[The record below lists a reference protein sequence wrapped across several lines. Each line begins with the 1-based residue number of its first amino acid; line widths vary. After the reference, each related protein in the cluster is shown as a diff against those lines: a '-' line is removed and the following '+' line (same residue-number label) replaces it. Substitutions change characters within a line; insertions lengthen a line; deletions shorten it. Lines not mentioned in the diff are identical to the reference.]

1 MLPSKGMVM
10 IKGLIKDKPFEVTL
24 EPGGKGSHWFEIID
38 KMISEQ
44 NLKVADSVNMNI
56 VSL

>member
-1 MLPSKGMVM
+1 M